1 MAPTMGKL
9 PDYGAKDYSPYTY
22 GTVSVV
28 LLISVFA
35 GWRLDVLA
43 LIENTPFQF
52 QSNSFPDILLAI
64 FRTACFA
71 LSFYTI
77 IILMV
82 RSKTPGKMNALRHK
96 ERDYHLFEIFGTERL
111 VTFSSWTLIMFG
123 LVFLFSSIGTWH
135 IVLGNE
141 IPDSIIL
148 LSTAIYPLAL
158 GSAFLTSTVVRYII
172 IPSEIKMERDL
183 SHLFLPH
190 EIVMHNLTVILL
202 AVELIAT
209 QPNLRPEFG
218 LMGVIMGIIYVIFAY
233 IWANYGGGYYVY
245 SFIEPRVKG
254 APMFLTGLAFS
265 IGLFYLGLWL
275 IVELMNEI
283 YFLGVLLLCLWVKQI
298 IMFKQPIP
306 NMKPI

>member
-1 MAPTMGKL
+1 MGIL
-9 PDYGAKDYSPYTY
+9 PDYGDKDYSPYTY
-22 GTVSVV
+22 GTISVV
-28 LLISVFA
+28 LLMSFVA
-35 GWRLDVLA
+35 MWRLDLIT

-52 QSNSFPDILLAI
+52 QSNRFPDLLLAI
-64 FRTACFA
+64 FRTACFL

-77 IILMV
+77 LILMV
-82 RSKTPGKMNALRHK
+82 RSKIPGKMTALRHK
-96 ERDYHLFEIFGTERL
+96 ERDYHFFEIFGIERL

-123 LVFLFSSIGTWH
+123 LVFLFSSIGTWCS
-135 IVLGNE
+135 VFGNE
-141 IPDSIIL
+141 VPDSIRL

-158 GSAFLTSTVVRYII
+158 CSAFLTSTVVRYII
-172 IPSEIKMERDL
+172 IPSEIEMERDL

-202 AVELIAT
+202 AVDLIAT

-233 IWANYGGGYYVY
+233 IWANYGGRYYVY

-254 APMFLTGLAFS
+254 APMFLIGLAFS

-283 YFLGVLLLCLWVKQI
+283 YLLGVLLLCLWVKQI
-298 IMFKQPIP
+298 IMFKQPIQ
-306 NMKPI
+306 NNNSI

>member
-1 MAPTMGKL
+1 MGIL
-9 PDYGAKDYSPYTY
+9 PDYGDKDYSPYTY
-22 GTVSVV
+22 GTIFAV
-28 LLISVFA
+28 LIISFFA
-35 GWRLDVLA
+35 MWRLELIT

-52 QSNSFPDILLAI
+52 QSNRFPDILLAI
-64 FRTACFA
+64 FRTACFL

-77 IILMV
+77 LILMV
-82 RSKTPGKMNALRHK
+82 RSKIPGKMTALRHK
-96 ERDYHLFEIFGTERL
+96 ERDYHFFEIFGIERL

-123 LVFLFSSIGTWH
+123 LVFLFSSIGTWCS
-135 IVLGNE
+135 VFGNE
-141 IPDSIIL
+141 VPDSVRL

-158 GSAFLTSTVVRYII
+158 CSAFLTSTVVRYII
-172 IPSEIKMERDL
+172 IPSEMKMERDL

-202 AVELIAT
+202 AVDLIAT

-233 IWANYGGGYYVY
+233 IWANYGGRYYVY

-254 APMFLTGLAFS
+254 APMFLIGLAFS

-283 YFLGVLLLCLWVKQI
+283 YLLGVLLLCLWVKQI
-298 IMFKQPIP
+298 IMFKQPIQ
-306 NMKPI
+306 NNNSI

>member
-1 MAPTMGKL
+1 MGIL
-9 PDYGAKDYSPYTY
+9 PDYGDKDYSPYTY
-22 GTVSVV
+22 GTIFAV
-28 LLISVFA
+28 LLMSFFA
-35 GWRLDVLA
+35 IWRLDLIT

-52 QSNSFPDILLAI
+52 QSNRFPDILLAI
-64 FRTACFA
+64 FRTACFL

-77 IILMV
+77 LILMV
-82 RSKTPGKMNALRHK
+82 RSKIPGKMTALRHK
-96 ERDYHLFEIFGTERL
+96 ERDYHFFEIFGIERL

-123 LVFLFSSIGTWH
+123 LVFLFSSIGTWCS
-135 IVLGNE
+135 VFGNE
-141 IPDSIIL
+141 VPDSIRL

-158 GSAFLTSTVVRYII
+158 CSAFLTSTVVRYII
-172 IPSEIKMERDL
+172 IPSEMKMERDL

-202 AVELIAT
+202 AVDLIAT

-218 LMGVIMGIIYVIFAY
+218 LMGVIIGIIYVIFAY

-254 APMFLTGLAFS
+254 APMFLIGLAFS

-283 YFLGVLLLCLWVKQI
+283 YLLGVLLLCLWVKQI
-298 IMFKQPIP
+298 IMFKQPIQ
-306 NMKPI
+306 NNNSI

>member
-1 MAPTMGKL
+1 MGNL
-9 PDYGAKDYSPYTY
+9 PNYGVKDYSPYTY
-22 GTVSVV
+22 GTISVV
-28 LLISVFA
+28 LLMSFGA
-35 GWRLDVLA
+35 MWRLDLIT

-52 QSNSFPDILLAI
+52 QSNRFPDILLAI
-64 FRTACFA
+64 FRTACFL
-71 LSFYTI
+71 LSAYTI
-77 IILMV
+77 VILMV
-82 RSKTPGKMNALRHK
+82 RSKVPGRMTALRHK
-96 ERDYHLFEIFGTERL
+96 ERDFHLFDLSGIERL
-111 VTFSSWTLIMFG
+111 VTFSSWTLIIFG
-123 LVFLFSSIGTWH
+123 LVFLFSSIGTWCS
-135 IVLGNE
+135 VFGNE
-141 IPDSIIL
+141 VPDSVRL

-158 GSAFLTSTVVRYII
+158 CSAFLTSTVVRYII

-202 AVELIAT
+202 AVEIIAT
-209 QPNLRPEFG
+209 QPNLLPEFG
-218 LMGVIMGIIYVIFAY
+218 LMGVIIGIIYVIFAY

-254 APMFLTGLAFS
+254 APMFLIGLAFS

-298 IMFKQPIP
+298 IMFRQPIP
-306 NMKPI
+306 NLNQSRE

>member
-1 MAPTMGKL
+1 MGIL
-9 PDYGAKDYSPYTY
+9 PDYGDKDYSPYTY
-22 GTVSVV
+22 GTIFAV
-28 LLISVFA
+28 LIISFFA
-35 GWRLDVLA
+35 MWRLELIT

-52 QSNSFPDILLAI
+52 QSNRFPDILLAI
-64 FRTACFA
+64 FRTACFL

-77 IILMV
+77 LILMV
-82 RSKTPGKMNALRHK
+82 RSKIPGKMTALRHK
-96 ERDYHLFEIFGTERL
+96 ERDYHFFEIFGIERL

-123 LVFLFSSIGTWH
+123 LVFLFSSIGTWCS
-135 IVLGNE
+135 VFGNE
-141 IPDSIIL
+141 VPDSIRL

-158 GSAFLTSTVVRYII
+158 CSAFLTSTVVRYII
-172 IPSEIKMERDL
+172 IPSEMKMERDL

-202 AVELIAT
+202 AVDLIAT

-233 IWANYGGGYYVY
+233 IWANYGGRYYVY

-254 APMFLTGLAFS
+254 APMFLIGLAFS

-283 YFLGVLLLCLWVKQI
+283 YLLGVLLLCLWVKQI
-298 IMFKQPIP
+298 IMFKQPIQ
-306 NMKPI
+306 NNNSI

>member
-1 MAPTMGKL
+1 MGNL
-9 PDYGAKDYSPYTY
+9 PDYGDKDYSPYTY
-22 GTVSVV
+22 GTISVV
-28 LLISVFA
+28 LLMSFGA
-35 GWRLDVLA
+35 MWRLDLIT

-52 QSNSFPDILLAI
+52 QSNRFPDILLAI
-64 FRTACFA
+64 FRTACFL
-71 LSFYTI
+71 LSAYTI
-77 IILMV
+77 VILMV
-82 RSKTPGKMNALRHK
+82 RSKVPGRMTALRHK
-96 ERDYHLFEIFGTERL
+96 ERDFHLFDLSGIERL
-111 VTFSSWTLIMFG
+111 VTFSSWTLIIFG
-123 LVFLFSSIGTWH
+123 LVFLFSSIGTWCS
-135 IVLGNE
+135 VFGNE
-141 IPDSIIL
+141 VPDSVRL

-158 GSAFLTSTVVRYII
+158 CSAFLTSTVVRYII

-202 AVELIAT
+202 AVDLIAT

-218 LMGVIMGIIYVIFAY
+218 LMGVIIGIIYVIFAY

-254 APMFLTGLAFS
+254 APMFLIGLAFS

-283 YFLGVLLLCLWVKQI
+283 YLLGVLLLCLWVKQI
-298 IMFKQPIP
+298 IMFKQPVQNNNSI
-306 NMKPI
+306 

>member
-1 MAPTMGKL
+1 MGTL
-9 PDYGAKDYSPYTY
+9 PDYGGKDYSPYTY
-22 GTVSVV
+22 ATISVV
-28 LLISVFA
+28 LLMSFGA
-35 GWRLDVLA
+35 MWRLDLITA
-43 LIENTPFQF
+43 IENTPFQF
-52 QSNSFPDILLAI
+52 QSNRFPDILLAI
-64 FRTACFA
+64 FRTACFL
-71 LSFYTI
+71 LSVYTI
-77 IILMV
+77 VILMV
-82 RSKTPGKMNALRHK
+82 CSKVPGNMTALRHK
-96 ERDYHLFEIFGTERL
+96 ERDFHLFDLLGIERL
-111 VTFSSWTLIMFG
+111 VTFSSWTLIIFG
-123 LVFLFSSIGTWH
+123 LVFLFSSIGTWCSFF
-135 IVLGNE
+135 GNE
-141 IPDSIIL
+141 VPGFVRFFSTL
-148 LSTAIYPLAL
+148 LYPLAL
-158 GSAFLTSTVVRYII
+158 CSAFLTSTVVRYII

-202 AVELIAT
+202 AVDLIAT

-218 LMGVIMGIIYVIFAY
+218 LMGVIIGIIYVIFAY

-254 APMFLTGLAFS
+254 APMFLIGLAFS

-283 YFLGVLLLCLWVKQI
+283 YLLGVLLLCLWVKQI